1 MEHLDL
7 SQWTRYT
14 KKKKYSF
21 QSHNDLLF
29 RIEKKGIESLETHY
43 KHYVGIQ
50 EIIDENVVEFR
61 EFLLNFFLVESLE
74 VSL

>member
-1 MEHLDL
+1 MESSQLITVKRIMEHLDL

-29 RIEKKGIESLETHY
+29 RIEKKELSH
-43 KHYVGIQ
+43 
-50 EIIDENVVEFR
+50 
-61 EFLLNFFLVESLE
+61 
-74 VSL
+74 